1 MIVFKQENFAGIAS
15 EVLEGLSL
23 APKTLPPKLFYDQQG
38 SALFEKITNLPEYY
52 PTRTEAAIL
61 STYADDICARIGKH
75 ASISELG
82 AGSATKTRIL
92 LQALLRC
99 QPTVN
104 FYPLDVSHT
113 ALQLAK
119 KELNAQFKA
128 VNVHPYVGDFTDLS
142 FLAATATPR
151 LVLYIGSSI
160 GNLEESEA
168 IALLQSVAKQLRPG
182 DHFLLGVDLVKAP
195 EVLVAAYD
203 DAAGVTAAFNKN
215 VLARINRELGGRF
228 DLDKFAHVAV
238 WNESKSRIEMHLESL
253 CPQEVHIEALDRRF
267 SFAAGERI
275 HTENSYKYT
284 QVHLENLLIKGGFE
298 VEAIWTDPKQWFA
311 VSLGRIAK

>member
-1 MIVFKQENFAGIAS
+1 MIAFEQENFVGITP
-15 EVLEGLSL
+15 EVLEGLSQ

-38 SALFEKITNLPEYY
+38 SALFEKITCLSEYY

-61 STYADDICARIGKH
+61 HMHADDICARIGKN

-92 LQALLRC
+92 LQALLRH

-160 GNLEESEA
+160 GNLEEIEA
-168 IALLQSVAKQLRPG
+168 IALLQSVATQLRPG

-215 VLARINRELGGRF
+215 VLARINRELGGHF
-228 DLDKFAHVAV
+228 DPNKFAHVAI
-238 WNESKSRIEMHLESL
+238 WNASESRMEMHLESL
-253 CPQEVHIEALDRRF
+253 CPQEVHIDAFNCRF

-284 QVHLENLLIKGGFE
+284 QARLENLLIQGGFE
-298 VEAIWTDPKQWFA
+298 VEQIWTDPKQWFA
-311 VSLGRIAK
+311 VSLGRIA